1 MMLRDLP
8 PDHKR
13 WLGGKALRHRLAK
26 KFSHTII
33 RSQSETTLKN
43 RVVSLCF
50 CLFSAMPNLDF
61 QAYCD
66 HFLKNR

>member
-26 KFSHTII
+26 KFSHTITE
-33 RSQSETTLKN
+33 RDDAEEPCRLALFL
-43 RVVSLCF
+43 SLP
-50 CLFSAMPNLDF
+50 SHA
-61 QAYCD
+61 
-66 HFLKNR
+66 KS

>member
-26 KFSHTII
+26 KFSHTITE
-33 RSQSETTLKN
+33 RDDTVLQRRLALFL
-43 RVVSLCF
+43 SL
-50 CLFSAMPNLDF
+50 LSHA
-61 QAYCD
+61 
-66 HFLKNR
+66 KS